1 MSNFVVQVA
10 STWEI
15 VVSIFKGFNKQLSH
29 KILSSYKDAIVS
41 AINHSSPEIT
51 SLAQSIF
58 EIKDSLDDS
67 AKRILNEIEKSKSC
81 SKSDNV
87 TKKKVETS
95 QTKEA
100 RVVGSFLNRKSS
112 NGKTV
117 FKPPEKNDK
126 NTLVQPEPDSQVNN
140 VYYSRV
146 PCMFSLYL
154 SSYRIS
160 FISFISLFVGLR
172 IHKNRSEIRR

>member
-1 MSNFVVQVA
+1 VQVT

-15 VVSIFKGFNKQLSH
+15 IVSIFKGFNKQLSQ

-87 TKKKVETS
+87 TKKKVETD
-95 QTKEA
+95 QAKEA
-100 RVVGSFLNRKSS
+100 RAVGSFLNRKS
-112 NGKTV
+112 NNAKTV
-117 FKPPEKNDK
+117 KPPEKNDK
-126 NTLVQPEPDSQVNN
+126 NRLVLPEPDSQVND

-146 PCMFSLYL
+146 ACTFSLYV
-154 SSYRIS
+154 SSY
-160 FISFISLFVGLR
+160 
-172 IHKNRSEIRR
+172 